1 MRQLLFLFLFTPLT
15 FALMHTLTPYERWN
29 QYYNSSYDDRSPFA
43 GKEYNY
49 DVYSENIY
57 GYYIDPAWDF
67 FGSETLYIKIIFVD
81 YQLGFAVIE
90 MIGEWNDALNNDIMQ
105 LKRNIIEHMISFGI
119 NKFAL
124 VGENIMNFHGSDD
137 CYYEE
142 WFEDVEDGWIA
153 GINFQDF
160 IVDEMKIYNI
170 DSYINM
176 SGSLQIE
183 KWRTLPPLRFFELV
197 NGLITRRLAI

>member
-1 MRQLLFLFLFTPLT
+1 
-15 FALMHTLTPYERWN
+15 MHTILPYERWN

-67 FGSETLYIKIIFVD
+67 FGSETLYIKILYAD
-81 YQLGFAVIE
+81 YDLGFAVIE
-90 MIGEWNDALNNDIMQ
+90 MIGEWNDAINNDIMQ
-105 LKRNIIEHMISFGI
+105 FKRNIIEHLLDFGI
-119 NKFAL
+119 NKYAL
-124 VGENIMNFHGSDD
+124 IGENVMNFHGSDD

-153 GINFQDF
+153 AINFRDF
-160 IVDEMKIYNI
+160 VTEEMKVYNI
-170 DSYINM
+170 DNYINM
-176 SGSLQIE
+176 AGSLQID
-183 KWRTLPPLRFFELV
+183 KWRTLPPARFYELV
-197 NGLITRRLAI
+197 NGLISRRLAI